1 MSLIQ
6 VLEHKLENVTLGVID
21 KNPELKTELGSV
33 TFKDMFD
40 SIHTVNYH
48 KNGPFK
54 DVEAVIDA
62 FYNGVLHTFETHEAA
77 ASYEKDRGN
86 HEIADKL
93 GALRKPDPPADDTRE
108 GERY

>member
-33 TFKDMFD
+33 TFKDLFD
-40 SIHTVNYH
+40 GIHTVNYH
-48 KNGPFK
+48 KDGPFK
-54 DVEAVIDA
+54 DAEAVITA
-62 FYNGVLHTFETHEAA
+62 FYDGVLHTFDSHEAA
-77 ASYEKDRGN
+77 ASYERDRGN
-86 HEIADKL
+86 HEIAEKL
-93 GALRKPDPPADDTRE
+93 GALHKSEAPADDTRE